1 MTQASKVQ
9 PYGTHTITVP
19 AGAAGTRLDAFL
31 AERLVPEGRARSEI
45 QKWIK
50 DGLLRVNGAT
60 VSKTSLKLR
69 GGEELYLDV
78 PAPAPRLAPEEG
90 ELAVLYADDVLLVLD
105 KPAGLTVHP
114 APGRES
120 GTLVHRLIKQFPQVG
135 DMDSLRPGVV
145 HRLDKDTSGVMLVAL
160 TNAARLRLSADF
172 AERRV
177 DKSYLAL
184 VNGRPKP
191 DRGRINADIGRDP
204 EHPTK
209 MAVVRKG
216 GREATSVYERL
227 WSDPFDRFSLLHVTI
242 FTGRTHQIRVHLAH
256 LGHPVVGD
264 ATYGSQAR
272 AILRREEKLLAKLA
286 RRQLLHAWRIA
297 VGHPETGERLTFTA
311 PPPRD
316 LTGFARLAAR
326 RLQKTVLV
334 GLPGCGKSEV
344 LRRLSRAGFPV
355 FSADAVV
362 AELYKPGADG
372 WVMLRRRFGERF
384 TPSSDAGDA
393 PVDKKALL
401 AAMLASPALRRE
413 VEDLIHPLVRHA
425 LERFWLEN
433 KNARAAFA
441 EVPLFFEA
449 GWQGADADTV
459 TVFVECGRDARLA
472 RLDGPAGRGLPRETI
487 EALDAWQMPP
497 GPKRALCDFTLDN
510 SGPLAA
516 LDAGVSGLLAAL
528 RTRRTQ
534 AARAFVFPL
543 PNPTDRS
550 A

>member
-1 MTQASKVQ
+1 MTEAGNAK
-9 PYGTHTITVP
+9 PHGTHTLTVP
-19 AGAAGTRLDAFL
+19 AGAAGTRLDAFV
-31 AERLVPEGRARSEI
+31 AERLAGHGRARSEI

-50 DGLLRVNGAT
+50 DGLVLVDGLAAT
-60 VSKTSLKLR
+60 KTSLKLR
-69 GGEELYLDV
+69 GGEALRLDV
-78 PAPAPRLAPEEG
+78 PAPVPRLAPEEG
-90 ELAVLYADDVLLVLD
+90 ELAVLYADDALLVID

-114 APGRES
+114 APGRDC
-120 GTLVHRLIKQFPQVG
+120 GTLVHRLIRQFPQIG

-160 TNAARLRLSADF
+160 TAAARLRLSADF

-184 VNGRPKP
+184 VHGRPRP
-191 DRGRINADIGRDP
+191 DHGRITADIGRDP

-216 GREATSVYERL
+216 GREAVSAYERL
-227 WSDPFDRFSLLHVTI
+227 WSDPFERFSLLRVTI

-272 AILRREEKLLAKLA
+272 AILRREEPLLARLA

-297 VGHPETGERLTFTA
+297 VDHPETGERLTFTA
-311 PPPRD
+311 PPPGD
-316 LTGFARLAAR
+316 MTGFVRLASR
-326 RLQKTVLV
+326 RLQKVVLV
-334 GLPGCGKSEV
+334 GQIGCGKSEA
-344 LRRLSRAGFPV
+344 LRRLARAGFPV
-355 FSADAVV
+355 FSADAAV
-362 AELYKPGADG
+362 AGLYAPGADG

-384 TPSSDAGDA
+384 TPEAGA
-393 PVDKKALL
+393 PVDKRALL
-401 AAMLASPALRRE
+401 AAMLDSPALRRE

-425 LERFWLEN
+425 LARFWLEN

-449 GWQGADADTV
+449 RWPEADAGAV
-459 TVFVECGRDARLA
+459 TVFVDAGREARLA
-472 RLDGPAGRGLPRETI
+472 RLDGPAGRGLPSEI
-487 EALDAWQMPP
+487 LCALDGWQMEP
-497 GPKRALCDFTLDN
+497 GRKRALCDFTLDN
-510 SGPLAA
+510 SGPLPA
-516 LDAGVSGLLAAL
+516 LDAKVAALLAAL
-528 RTRRTQ
+528 RERRTR
-534 AARAFVFPL
+534 AARDFVFPL
-543 PNPTDRS
+543 PDRP

>member
-1 MTQASKVQ
+1 MTQAKDTQ
-9 PYGTHTITVP
+9 TRETHDITVP
-19 AGAAGTRLDAFL
+19 AEAAGTRLDAFL
-31 AERLVPEGRARSEI
+31 AERLAPEGRARSEI

-50 DGLLRVNGAT
+50 DGLLRVDGLA

-69 GGEELYLDV
+69 GGEELRLDV
-78 PAPAPRLAPEEG
+78 PATAPRVAPEEG
-90 ELAVLYADDVLLVLD
+90 ALAILYADDAMLVLN

-114 APGRES
+114 APGRDS
-120 GTLVHRLIKQFPQVG
+120 GTLVHRLIKQFPQIG
-135 DMDSLRPGVV
+135 EMDSLRPGVV

-160 TNAARLRLSADF
+160 TNAARLSMSAAF

-191 DRGRINADIGRDP
+191 DQGRINADIGRDP

-227 WSDPFDRFSLLHVTI
+227 WSDPYDRFSLLHVTI

-264 ATYGSQAR
+264 ATYGSQPR

-286 RRQLLHAWRIA
+286 QRQLLHAWRIA
-297 VGHPETGERLTFTA
+297 ADHPETGERLTFTA

-316 LTGFARLAAR
+316 MTGFARLAAR
-326 RLQKTVLV
+326 QPQKVVLV
-334 GLPGCGKSEV
+334 GQAGCGKSEV
-344 LRRLSRAGFPV
+344 LRRLDQAGFPV

-362 AELYKPGADG
+362 ADLYKPGADG

-384 TPSSDAGDA
+384 TPSDEA
-393 PVDKKALL
+393 PVDKKILL
-401 AAMLASPALRRE
+401 AAMLAGPSLRRE

-449 GWQGADADTV
+449 LWQSADAEAV
-459 TVFVECGRDARLA
+459 TVFVDADFASRLA
-472 RLDGPAGRGLPRETI
+472 RLEGPSGRGLSRDAVA
-487 EALDAWQMPP
+487 ALDAWQLPP
-497 GPKRALCDFTLDN
+497 DAKRARCDLTLDN
-510 SGPLAA
+510 NGPLAA
-516 LDAGVSGLLAAL
+516 LDAGVAHLLAAL
-528 RTRRTQ
+528 RLRRI
-534 AARAFVFPL
+534 AVARAFVFPL
-543 PNPTDRS
+543 PAAP